1 MLTHLNPQQQ
11 RRVVKLIMDNDKHKL
26 LTHQMMLVLDDVTRA
41 NYIESLDGNKII
53 KLLGSSPNPE
63 GLIKTLGDKGVWYI
77 QVEESH
83 WGEGKFTDFNRMMEI
98 TPNPEGLIS
107 ALVTDGMFEI
117 IKKRLEIKTN
127 NIPPRTVSNLVV
139 YSPNPEDMINRL
151 GWVEFMKNL
160 KGSQVEY
167 LLGLRGVS
175 QSNKDTLVN
184 MLLGMDGFIE
194 DRQEYKQILTKKYGD
209 FRKDP
214 ALKDMWMNLKGN
226 KDNDTKIT
234 SLVMSSSNPEGVV
247 KRLGQEG
254 KEWLDNLEP
263 SSPSFHKMRYSKNG
277 FGNSGKNLPL
287 RQMLIKYGKISNSFL
302 YWRI

>member
-1 MLTHLNPQQQ
+1 
-11 RRVVKLIMDNDKHKL
+11 
-26 LTHQMMLVLDDVTRA
+26 MLVLDDVTRA

-117 IKKRLEIKTN
+117 VKKRLEIKTN
-127 NIPPRTVSNLVV
+127 NIPPRTVANLVV
-139 YSPNPEDMINRL
+139 YSPNSEDMINRL

-184 MLLGMDGFIE
+184 MFLGMDGFLE
-194 DRQEYKQILTKKYGD
+194 DKQEYEKRLTKKYGD
-209 FRKDP
+209 WEKDP
-214 ALKDMWMNLKGN
+214 DFKHNRWQQSGKKSNEQ
-226 KDNDTKIT
+226 KIT

-277 FGNSGKNLPL
+277 FGRYGKNLPL
-287 RQMLIKYGKISNSFL
+287 RQMLIKYGKLEGGIYSENRQRLRKALLENFF
-302 YWRI
+302 